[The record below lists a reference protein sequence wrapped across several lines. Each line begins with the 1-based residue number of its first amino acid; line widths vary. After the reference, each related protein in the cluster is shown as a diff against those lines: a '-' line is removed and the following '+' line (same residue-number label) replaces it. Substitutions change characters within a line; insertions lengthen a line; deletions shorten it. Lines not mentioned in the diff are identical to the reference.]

1 VVAALTR
8 EFAAQWGGRGI
19 RVNALAPSFFPSA
32 TSGWLRDPEQREW
45 ISINTPLARPPRAED
60 LDDPLRRR
68 RLDVPLTGKTAPTE
82 PQQR

>member
-32 TSGWLRDPEQREW
+32 TSGWLRDPEKREW
-45 ISINTPLARPPRAED
+45 ISINTPLARPPRAGIWTIPCVD
-60 LDDPLRRR
+60 GGW
-68 RLDVPLTGKTAPTE
+68 TCH
-82 PQQR
+82 